1 MNFIYSVT
9 KTNHLFL
16 LSWLVQMLRC
26 AHTIIIKQVLPK
38 HFLYLFD
45 MFSTRWPLPALSFFC
60 STVTA
65 AYFMSAHFSNSWFNQ
80 PDNNNCKKSLLQNKY
95 VKGGANKNCICLIIF
110 KYMIFMVWKYN
121 YFLMFRE
128 IILEGQKCPISI
140 FIFYPAWSGS

>member
-1 MNFIYSVT
+1 MHNELTITSIHSKNLAHMIGNYYMNFIYSVT

-26 AHTIIIKQVLPK
+26 AHIIIIKQVLPK

-60 STVTA
+60 STVTT

-95 VKGGANKNCICLIIF
+95 VKGGANKKLHLSNNIQIYDFYGL
-110 KYMIFMVWKYN
+110 
-121 YFLMFRE
+121 E
-128 IILEGQKCPISI
+128 I
-140 FIFYPAWSGS
+140 